1 LTAGKPV
8 EYPGIL
14 EVLDKVPAISFADAR
29 DIIWGNILAVFLLQ
43 SFCQFDFQHARSGP
57 RSDREI
63 VLNHSTKSYRT
74 APAVAWYVRE
84 PYG

>member
-29 DIIWGNILAVFLLQ
+29 DIIWGSIFVFPLR
-43 SFCQFDFQHARSGP
+43 SFCQFDFQHALSGP

-63 VLNHSTKSYRT
+63 VLNHFTKSCDT
-74 APAVAWYVRE
+74 APAVVN
-84 PYG
+84 